1 MFSGYGSAP
10 VRSSLRPSP
19 SALPN
24 PGGLAY
30 RTLALLGV
38 LSALFSIVVGR
49 VGPPAMARV
58 STSAPLTL
66 RVHTAS
72 DPADVLGVLSGLL
85 QPPTPEAPAPA
96 VPFAAPI
103 EPLQPVEPDSAISVN
118 AASAR
123 ASTVKVTGVA
133 CGFRVEGSGFSP
145 ETDTVLTN
153 AHVVAGVAAPEV
165 LAPDGRRLPAKV
177 VMFDPVRDVAVMD
190 VPGLGESPLPLGPAV
205 PGASGLVYGHPHGQ
219 DDLEVSAV
227 RVLGRETADVPDIYN
242 QAVARRNIVA
252 LAGEIQSGDSGAAV
266 VSEQG
271 EVMAMVFA
279 VDVTRPLVGYGIP
292 SEDLRQPLAAPR
304 TAAGDSGPCLAS
316 DA

>member
-1 MFSGYGSAP
+1 M
-10 VRSSLRPSP
+10 
-19 SALPN
+19 
-24 PGGLAY
+24 LA
-30 RTLALLGV
+30 V
-38 LSALFSIVVGR
+38 VSALFSMVAGR
-49 VGPPAMARV
+49 AGPLELAPV
-58 STSAPLTL
+58 SASTPLTL

-85 QPPTPEAPAPA
+85 QPPTPKSPAPP

-103 EPLQPVEPDSAISVN
+103 EPDQPVEPDAAISVN
-118 AASAR
+118 AAAVR

-145 ETDTVLTN
+145 EADTVLTN

-165 LAPDGRRLPAKV
+165 LVPDGRRLPAQV
-177 VMFDPVRDVAVMD
+177 VMFDPVRDVAVMH
-190 VPGLGESPLPLGPAV
+190 VPGLAETPLPLGPAV
-205 PGASGLVYGHPHGQ
+205 PGASGLVYGHPRGQ

-242 QAVARRNIVA
+242 RALARRNIVA

-266 VSEQG
+266 VSEEG

-279 VDVTRPLVGYGIP
+279 VDVTRPVGYAIP

-304 TAAGDSGPCLAS
+304 TANGDSGPCLAS
-316 DA
+316 GA